1 MSTKKIK
8 PFLGAL
14 GANQD
19 ASAMLKALNMPAS
32 GGIAERETTTP
43 VSVLIDVG
51 TTEVSQL
58 MPGQTVRLPISRLK
72 RSEYNARVYYNQ
84 NEVDETAASM
94 QHSGQQVPAIGY
106 VQGDHVVIVDGGKR
120 LNACIS
126 GGIDTLDVK
135 ITEPPVSPGAEYLNS
150 REVNIRRSVQTVFD
164 DAVRWQELLDK
175 KLFSSTAELI
185 KALNTSNATFSKTI
199 ALNRIPATLQRIMNE
214 SPQTMG
220 LSIAYEVS
228 MIFSRKG
235 EGEDQEKLEAIAE
248 EVVQQIQ
255 KNELNRNQVID
266 LIKSKLEGPKQRVR
280 GETTPVAYKGTRGH
294 IKVVPQRGEIEL
306 KIKGLDEASLEGLR
320 EQIQA
325 ILKNTAGQ

>member
-1 MSTKKIK
+1 MSAKKIK

-19 ASAMLKALNMPAS
+19 ASAMLKALNIPAGES
-32 GGIAERETTTP
+32 TAERESIAP
-43 VSVLIDVG
+43 VPMVLG
-51 TTEVSQL
+51 TTSPELAQL
-58 MPGQTVRLPISRLK
+58 SPGQTVRLPISRLK
-72 RSEYNARVYYNQ
+72 RSEFNARVYYNQ
-84 NEVDETAASM
+84 GEVDETAESIR
-94 QHSGQQVPAIGY
+94 QSGQQVPAIGY

-120 LNACIS
+120 LNACIA
-126 GGIDTLDVK
+126 GNIDTLDVK
-135 ITEPPVSPGAEYLNS
+135 IVEPPLTPSAEYLNS
-150 REVNIRRSVQTVFD
+150 REVNIRRSVQTAFD

-175 KLFSSTAELI
+175 GMFPTTADLI
-185 KALNTSNATFSKTI
+185 AALKTSNATFSKTI
-199 ALNRIPATLQRIMNE
+199 ALNRIPATLQRIMTE
-214 SPQTMG
+214 SPQTSA

-248 EVVQQIQ
+248 EIVQQIQ
-255 KNELNRNQVID
+255 QKELSRSQVID
-266 LIKSKLEGPKQRVR
+266 LIKSKLEGPKQRIR

-306 KIKGLDEASLEGLR
+306 KIKGLDEASLEDLR